1 MSDHTT
7 RIIRSVVHPLW
18 ALKDGSR
25 HLSYL
30 RLYEQTQHW
39 SRERLEEM
47 QWRRLEKLLSH
58 AYEFS
63 PFYRDRFR
71 RWGLEPRDIQSPD
84 DLRRLPVLTKEDIQ
98 QSGQHMV
105 STSSRREE
113 LIPDMTGGSTG
124 RPLRF
129 CRDRFADSHRRA
141 ATFRHNRMAGWNLGD
156 KVGVVWGARRDLVGL
171 RGWKAEVRSRL
182 LERQRVL
189 DASSMGPREM
199 ARFGEILTRFRPTV
213 LFGYA
218 KAMAIFA
225 RFLSETGI
233 DGIHPQ
239 SVVTSAEML
248 EPGERLLIEQAFG
261 CPVYDRYGCREV
273 GLIASECE
281 YRGGLH
287 INAESLYVEI
297 MSNGVPARPG
307 ELGHVV
313 ITDLV
318 NYAMPMIRYRIDDLA
333 SPAAASCKCGRGL
346 PLIDKIAGRTTEF
359 IVLPDG
365 RLVSG
370 ASLTIYLVA
379 RIKGIGQAQLIQE
392 DPTTVRVRVVPDH
405 EFGDATIDS
414 FCAQAREIM
423 GDGISFRF
431 ELCDRIERES
441 SGKYRFCISNVAG
454 DRFSA
459 GIPSYDGRI
468 DDRSASGGERPT
480 GDSVEADGEGR

>member
-141 ATFRHNRMAGWNLGD
+141 ATFRHNRMAGWDLGD

-171 RGWKAEVRSRL
+171 RQCMKDLDLKRGFVIANSEEPRDIGRHL
-182 LERQRVL
+182 RV
-189 DASSMGPREM
+189 
-199 ARFGEILTRFRPTV
+199 
-213 LFGYA
+213 
-218 KAMAIFA
+218 
-225 RFLSETGI
+225 
-233 DGIHPQ
+233 
-239 SVVTSAEML
+239 
-248 EPGERLLIEQAFG
+248 
-261 CPVYDRYGCREV
+261 
-273 GLIASECE
+273 
-281 YRGGLH
+281 
-287 INAESLYVEI
+287 
-297 MSNGVPARPG
+297 
-307 ELGHVV
+307 
-313 ITDLV
+313 
-318 NYAMPMIRYRIDDLA
+318 
-333 SPAAASCKCGRGL
+333 
-346 PLIDKIAGRTTEF
+346 
-359 IVLPDG
+359 
-365 RLVSG
+365 
-370 ASLTIYLVA
+370 
-379 RIKGIGQAQLIQE
+379 
-392 DPTTVRVRVVPDH
+392 
-405 EFGDATIDS
+405 
-414 FCAQAREIM
+414 
-423 GDGISFRF
+423 
-431 ELCDRIERES
+431 
-441 SGKYRFCISNVAG
+441 
-454 DRFSA
+454 
-459 GIPSYDGRI
+459 IPWRHL
-468 DDRSASGGERPT
+468 ASGGEVP
-480 GDSVEADGEGR
+480 GLP